1 MTPTREERA
10 MRDVNEVP
18 TYRPPAG
25 VNGPT
30 LGRDLLGVLKDGDR

>member
-1 MTPTREERA
+1 

-30 LGRDLLGVLKDGDR
+30 LGRDLLEVLRRDGDQ